1 MHHYDFEFL
10 RDCRKLSGL
19 TIAELAERAGI
30 HEVTLARIEGGLR
43 CAPDTLKRIVG
54 ATIDALDERTLEF
67 VRSNITGGQSL
78 RDPLAVSAADFAGL
92 KEWTPVKLVFD
103 GDAGRG
109 YVEVNGKRNPSLEAV
124 DLSLRFGRVGLGS
137 FDETGDFRRVK
148 ITGEPRS
155 TAAVG
160 RQ

>member
-54 ATIDALDERTLEF
+54 ATIDALDEREAAIGKALSKL
-67 VRSNITGGQSL
+67 RS
-78 RDPLAVSAADFAGL
+78 RKRAA
-92 KEWTPVKLVFD
+92 
-103 GDAGRG
+103 
-109 YVEVNGKRNPSLEAV
+109 
-124 DLSLRFGRVGLGS
+124 
-137 FDETGDFRRVK
+137 
-148 ITGEPRS
+148 
-155 TAAVG
+155 
-160 RQ
+160 